1 MGCILVVPF
10 CSMCT
15 SVVEPVHV
23 TWKPAPVR
31 VLGVSDSFLSASSVR
46 KLCSDGE
53 RTEWLSYTLLLA
65 GLYG

>member
-23 TWKPAPVR
+23 TR
-31 VLGVSDSFLSASSVR
+31 RLFVSYCRTLIEPIVHAIKSSQSLNFHGHC
-46 KLCSDGE
+46 KI
-53 RTEWLSYTLLLA
+53 
-65 GLYG
+65 

>member
-23 TWKPAPVR
+23 TASCV
-31 VLGVSDSFLSASSVR
+31 VHSDLSADENSR
-46 KLCSDGE
+46 ALDGL
-53 RTEWLSYTLLLA
+53 TY
-65 GLYG
+65 